1 MLRTLIV
8 LLRFYIRLQRYNNKA
23 RIAKKKLR
31 VENIRS
37 CQGLG
42 ELETL
47 GQLGKLGIL
56 GELGKLEILVPLV
69 PLVPLVLPS
78 LHSPPNGGAGG
89 GVRFSMLLQ
98 QTFAKNGFLY
108 IAFVVEDEAGNDGT
122 EQRRRRHFNTV
133 GRLQS
138 IENALQI
145 GIDIDSGKA

>member
-1 MLRTLIV
+1 M
-8 LLRFYIRLQRYNNKA
+8 
-23 RIAKKKLR
+23 
-31 VENIRS
+31 ENIRS

-47 GQLGKLGIL
+47 GQLEKLGKLGELGKLGIL
-56 GELGKLEILVPLV
+56 GKLGKLEILV

-89 GVRFSMLLQ
+89 GVRLSMLLQ

-145 GIDIDSGKA
+145 GIDIDGGKA

>member
-47 GQLGKLGIL
+47 GQLEKLGKLGELGKLGIL
-56 GELGKLEILVPLV
+56 GELGKLGKLGKLEILEF
-69 PLVPLVLPS
+69 LVPLVLPS
-78 LHSPPNGGAGG
+78 FPNSP
-89 GVRFSMLLQ
+89 
-98 QTFAKNGFLY
+98 
-108 IAFVVEDEAGNDGT
+108 
-122 EQRRRRHFNTV
+122 
-133 GRLQS
+133 
-138 IENALQI
+138 
-145 GIDIDSGKA
+145 

>member
-1 MLRTLIV
+1 M
-8 LLRFYIRLQRYNNKA
+8 
-23 RIAKKKLR
+23 
-31 VENIRS
+31 ENIRS

-47 GQLGKLGIL
+47 GQLEKLGKL
-56 GELGKLEILVPLV
+56 GELGKLGKLGELGKLGKLEILEFLVPLV
-69 PLVPLVLPS
+69 PLILPS

-89 GVRFSMLLQ
+89 GVRLSMLLQ

-145 GIDIDSGKA
+145 GIDIDGGKA

>member
-23 RIAKKKLR
+23 RIAKKNLR

-47 GQLGKLGIL
+47 GQLEKLGKL
-56 GELGKLEILVPLV
+56 GELGKLGKLGKLEILEFLV

-78 LHSPPNGGAGG
+78 LHSPPNGGAG
-89 GVRFSMLLQ
+89 RF
-98 QTFAKNGFLY
+98 
-108 IAFVVEDEAGNDGT
+108 
-122 EQRRRRHFNTV
+122 
-133 GRLQS
+133 
-138 IENALQI
+138 
-145 GIDIDSGKA
+145 